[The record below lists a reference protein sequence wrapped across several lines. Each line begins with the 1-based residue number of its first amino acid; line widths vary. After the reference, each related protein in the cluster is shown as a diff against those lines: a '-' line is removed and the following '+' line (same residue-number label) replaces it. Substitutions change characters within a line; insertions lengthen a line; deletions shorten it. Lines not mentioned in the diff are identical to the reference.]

1 MTNLGEKLLK
11 KWNYQQTAQEID
23 FKFQT
28 DKKGLGVSS
37 QELNFLQIL
46 DQKYN
51 SKTISEKKLHQQVRE
66 IEQDSSSDEEYRR
79 QVLKKRNL
87 YSSF

>member
-28 DKKGLGVSS
+28 DKKGLGLECSK
-37 QELNFLQIL
+37 ELNFLSIL

-51 SKTISEKKLHQQVRE
+51 SSTISEEKLHSQVNQQLGS
-66 IEQDSSSDEEYRR
+66 DSESDNEYRKK
-79 QVLKKRNL
+79 VLKKKRNL
-87 YSSF
+87 